1 MPAVLLLMCV
11 MIAPVDAQTR
21 KQKKGDETLAV
32 IRGQTAYDRVRVKSW
47 DNNSLVIPYNEI
59 EAKLRQKVIL
69 PRPPYPAGYKT
80 WTREKIIKWEM
91 EFVKTEA
98 GKRYVAKNEQLLEA
112 AHAFDIKF
120 EKKDGSFVVYDVPP
134 GVYGIQGRVDK
145 EIGGTKYGFE
155 VFGEVEVLKDVDEIV
170 LKPMRVEVT
179 PLMASKQKSPPIG
192 VATYDGKRILNLKT
206 FEDKILFVNFWSS
219 ASPTAAAE
227 QQMIQ
232 DMYHELK
239 GKYPIKLLSICV
251 DDKPKDVLTYIN
263 KNKIGIKGAGG
274 VVRPVGSFGFTSGA
288 DHRTIFDFGVRAF
301 PSFWLI
307 DKDGMIMMSQF
318 EIAAAMRVK
327 PDMATIVSDRI
338 EGKDVPTP
346 AEAGK
351 TPTEAK
357 APTEAKKPSSANES
371 KK

>member
-1 MPAVLLLMCV
+1 MPAVVLLTCV
-11 MIAPVDAQTR
+11 MIAPVGAQTR
-21 KQKKGDETLAV
+21 KQEKADEKLAV
-32 IRGQTAYDRVRVKSW
+32 IRGQIAYDKVRVKSW

-59 EAKLRQKVIL
+59 EAKLRQKIIL
-69 PRPPYPAGYKT
+69 PRPPYPAGYKK
-80 WTREKIIKWEM
+80 WTRKKIIEWEM
-91 EFVKTEA
+91 EFVKTDA

-120 EKKDGSFVVYDVPP
+120 EKKDGAFVVYDVPP

-155 VFGEVEVLKDVDEIV
+155 VFGEVKVLKDVDEIV

-179 PLMASKQKSPPIG
+179 PLMASKQKAPPIG
-192 VATYDGKRILNLKT
+192 VATYDGNRTLNLKT
-206 FEDKILFVNFWSS
+206 FEGKILFVNFWSS

-232 DMYHELK
+232 EMYHKLK

-251 DDKPKDVLTYIN
+251 DKVPKAVLAFIN
-263 KNKIGIKGAGG
+263 KNEVGIKVKGDDGKIA
-274 VVRPVGSFGFTSGA
+274 VRPIGSFGFTSGA

-346 AEAGK
+346 AD
-351 TPTEAK
+351 AK
-357 APTEAKKPSSANES
+357 VPTEAKKPSTANES